1 MSKYQDRAMELRHD
15 PIIRCRF
22 ECDDFAFA
30 LDEQPHGHRL
40 HATCRERRSHP
51 FPKYGRQLETDQ
63 PVEYAAGLLGVYQ
76 IHVHR
81 AGGLD
86 GFENGPFGDF
96 VEDDAFRLIDRETQH
111 FGQVPCDG
119 FSLAVFIGREP
130 HGLGLGGRLAQFAH
144 QSLLLVGNLVH
155 RTETMVN
162 VDTETLAF
170 QIAHMSVARHHFE
183 VFAQKL
189 LYGFCLGR
197 RLDDD

>member
-1 MSKYQDRAMELRHD
+1 MGVDAVYVDVARV
-15 PIIRCRF
+15 
-22 ECDDFAFA
+22 
-30 LDEQPHGHRL
+30 G
-40 HATCRERRSHP
+40 
-51 FPKYGRQLETDQ
+51 YGIQ
-63 PVEYAAGLLGVYQ
+63 Y
-76 IHVHR
+76 
-81 AGGLD
+81 
-86 GFENGPFGDF
+86 GFLCDF
-96 VEDDAFRLIDRETQH
+96 VEHYAPGVFRFQFQNLV
-111 FGQVPCDG
+111 QVPCDG

-144 QSLLLVGNLVH
+144 QRLLLVGNLVH

-170 QIAHMSVARHHFE
+170 QIAHMAVARHHFE